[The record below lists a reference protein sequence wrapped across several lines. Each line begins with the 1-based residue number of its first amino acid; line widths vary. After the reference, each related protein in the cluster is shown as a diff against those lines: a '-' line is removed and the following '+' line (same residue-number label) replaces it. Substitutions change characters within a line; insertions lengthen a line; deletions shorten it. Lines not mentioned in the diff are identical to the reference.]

1 MEPEIMEPE
10 NNENELVFE
19 MITFSKKNHKC
30 LPANLCIST
39 SEFGFDDPKIKIQQD
54 TDEEIHMEHAFFM
67 TVPEKEIIGDP
78 GTLDNEMLDY
88 FRTFID
94 NNEEALIKFWYEGK
108 NLDTMD
114 VIDSLIF

>member
-1 MEPEIMEPE
+1 MEPEK
-10 NNENELVFE
+10 NENDDFVYDT
-19 MITFSKKNHKC
+19 ITFSRKNHTS

-39 SEFGFDDPKIKIQQD
+39 REFAFDDPKIKIQQD
-54 TDEEIHMEHAFFM
+54 TDEAIHMEHAFFM
-67 TVPEKEIIGDP
+67 TVTEKEIIGDP

-88 FRTFID
+88 FRAFID
-94 NNEEALIKFWYEGK
+94 NNAEALIKFWYEGQ

>member
-1 MEPEIMEPE
+1 
-10 NNENELVFE
+10 
-19 MITFSKKNHKC
+19 
-30 LPANLCIST
+30 
-39 SEFGFDDPKIKIQQD
+39 
-54 TDEEIHMEHAFFM
+54 M

>member
-1 MEPEIMEPE
+1 MEPE

-19 MITFSKKNHKC
+19 MITFSKKNHKS

-88 FRTFID
+88 FRAFMSAVQKVTTPWPKTRILSIC
-94 NNEEALIKFWYEGK
+94 N
-108 NLDTMD
+108 
-114 VIDSLIF
+114 SLTY